1 MTIAALVYALV
12 FGALVAAAA
21 AALDACCRLGK
32 RATRGVWVAALG
44 VTVVGMAL
52 APQRAVSPRLAAV
65 APVAMSAAA
74 PHPPSFADRV
84 VQSMEMVRVTALR
97 IFERALAR
105 IPAARLQS
113 ADRWLTVGW
122 AAVSLA
128 ALVLL
133 IAVHAHFRRARRA
146 WPVATVEGTNVRLAP
161 RTGPAVIGVIA
172 PEIVVPAWL
181 LTRANVEQR
190 LVLDHEREHLRAR
203 DPLVL
208 SAAYVAAA
216 LMPWHPAV
224 WWMLARLRLAV
235 EVDCDARVL
244 QRGAPAGS
252 YGELLINLAGRG
264 AGPAGVPVLGLTL
277 TNLERRLIAMTQHR
291 RPQSNARRALL
302 AATAVVA
309 LAIACNAPVPTSP
322 HQDFSRDVPLTAA
335 TNGLLT
341 PGDTVVYRIDGL
353 LSTEL
358 LASKLQADS
367 VRVVGDGRYKVTL
380 DPVDQK
386 VRQRVEYW
394 LTSVLAKERAAFVR
408 PDGHAAGAV
417 DPSEALREKMQV
429 DSAMRATMIQ
439 AKRKQSFTG
448 RVVVDGQPSTMLY
461 LKQLSPD
468 LIKSIDVMKHADS
481 TSVLSVITKDH

>member
-1 MTIAALVYALV
+1 
-12 FGALVAAAA
+12 
-21 AALDACCRLGK
+21 
-32 RATRGVWVAALG
+32 
-44 VTVVGMAL
+44 
-52 APQRAVSPRLAAV
+52 
-65 APVAMSAAA
+65 
-74 PHPPSFADRV
+74 
-84 VQSMEMVRVTALR
+84 
-97 IFERALAR
+97 
-105 IPAARLQS
+105 
-113 ADRWLTVGW
+113 
-122 AAVSLA
+122 
-128 ALVLL
+128 
-133 IAVHAHFRRARRA
+133 
-146 WPVATVEGTNVRLAP
+146 
-161 RTGPAVIGVIA
+161 
-172 PEIVVPAWL
+172 
-181 LTRANVEQR
+181 
-190 LVLDHEREHLRAR
+190 
-203 DPLVL
+203 
-208 SAAYVAAA
+208 
-216 LMPWHPAV
+216 
-224 WWMLARLRLAV
+224 
-235 EVDCDARVL
+235 
-244 QRGAPAGS
+244 
-252 YGELLINLAGRG
+252 
-264 AGPAGVPVLGLTL
+264 
-277 TNLERRLIAMTQHR
+277 MTQHR